1 MQTNYE
7 RYCKMS
13 SLAQIGWWEADF
25 LAGHYVCS
33 DFLCDLLGLEGD
45 TISFMD
51 FQNLIRED
59 YREQIVQEFRANA
72 NIHKDFYE
80 QTFPI
85 CLKNGEVWL
94 HTRLALREKGTGTN
108 GGDKSFGVIQR
119 VEAPKEVE
127 QKNTLRR
134 VNDLLR
140 RQNYISQSLLRFLHD
155 DDVDSCI
162 MEILNDVLSL
172 YQGGRVY
179 IFEYNEDYTH
189 HSCTYE
195 VVSEG
200 VSKEKNKQ
208 QSIPVNETRWWC
220 EQILSGKPI
229 ILTSLKQLP
238 EEAEDEYKFLDA
250 QGICSL
256 MVAPLMAGDRVWGF
270 MGIDLVESYREWSN
284 EDFQWFSSLANI
296 ISICIE
302 LRKAKDRV
310 VREQSFLSNLFHFM
324 PLGYIRMSVVR
335 DENGQLLDYKITD
348 VNKACSRFFARP
360 AETYIG
366 VLASEIYPDFSSQLL
381 FLKEVLDNNSYREK
395 DIFFPQTELYTH
407 WIVYSPEKDEV
418 VGLFTDST
426 EAVKTNRALDRS
438 EKLFKSIFA
447 NIPAGVEIYDK
458 DGFLI
463 DLNNK
468 DLEIFGVENKQD
480 VIGVNFF
487 ENPNVPQ
494 HIRDRVRDEDLVD
507 FRLNYSFERAEG
519 YYHPDRRD
527 TIDIYTKVSKLYDNE
542 GNFNGYILI
551 SIDNTEQIDAMN
563 RIRDFENFF
572 LLISDYAK
580 VGYAKLNLLNRKGY
594 AIKQWYKNLGEE
606 EDTPLADVVGVY
618 RNMHP
623 EDRER
628 IFDFYREVRKGNRKH
643 FQGEMRIY
651 RPGKK
656 NEWNW
661 IRMNVVVTTYN
672 PEENEVEIIG
682 INYDITE
689 LKETEKELILAR
701 DKAEMMDRLK
711 SAFLANM
718 SHEIRT
724 PLNAIVGFSQ
734 LLPSAETAE
743 EKKLYSDIINQ
754 NSDILLQLINDILD
768 LSKIEAGT
776 LEYIKRPMNLGEVC
790 RTIYTV
796 HKERVKE
803 GVTLVF
809 DNEEEDLLM
818 EGDQNRIMQVIT
830 NFLTNASKFTYEGE
844 IRFGFGRMDKDI
856 RVYVKDTGIGI
867 EPEKVD
873 HIFERFVKLNSFAQG
888 TGLGLSICRMI
899 IEKIGG
905 EIGVTSELGK
915 GSTFYFTIPYE
926 ETGEHGKFFKES
938 KVVSKGNT
946 VNRVQQIKKILVA
959 EDVES
964 NFILLKNLIGREYTL
979 LWAKDGV
986 EAIEM
991 YKQYQPD
998 LILMDVKMPRMD
1010 GLEATH
1016 IIRSYSKEIPIIAL
1030 TAYAF
1035 EADKELALE
1044 MGCNDFVTKPISERT
1059 LRKALDKYSTTV

>member
-1 MQTNYE
+1 MSIEQSKEALLEQLEALKKENEQLRKELSTLRDEKYNDRPVSFKEKYAVRILDSLPDMLTVFNQSEVGIEVVSNEETNHGGISNKDFRGMRMQDMVPPEAYQNIHSNMRHAITTGTVSTAHHELDFNGERHYYE
-7 RYCKMS
+7 NRIFPLDEEYVLIMCRDITERVATQRQLEVFKSLLDKVSDSILAVAEDGTLVYANKQFIEEYGVTQELGTQKIYDLRVSMTDKEAWEQKLQMIRDHEG
-13 SLAQIGWWEADF
+13 SLAYRAAYIPY
-25 LAGHYVCS
+25 GHTKERVHQVS
-33 DFLCDLLGLEGD
+33 TF
-45 TISFMD
+45 
-51 FQNLIRED
+51 LIRENN
-59 YREQIVQEFRANA
+59 QE
-72 NIHKDFYE
+72 
-80 QTFPI
+80 
-85 CLKNGEVWL
+85 
-94 HTRLALREKGTGTN
+94 
-108 GGDKSFGVIQR
+108 
-119 VEAPKEVE
+119 
-127 QKNTLRR
+127 
-134 VNDLLR
+134 
-140 RQNYISQSLLRFLHD
+140 
-155 DDVDSCI
+155 
-162 MEILNDVLSL
+162 
-172 YQGGRVY
+172 
-179 IFEYNEDYTH
+179 
-189 HSCTYE
+189 
-195 VVSEG
+195 
-200 VSKEKNKQ
+200 
-208 QSIPVNETRWWC
+208 
-220 EQILSGKPI
+220 
-229 ILTSLKQLP
+229 LT
-238 EEAEDEYKFLDA
+238 
-250 QGICSL
+250 
-256 MVAPLMAGDRVWGF
+256 
-270 MGIDLVESYREWSN
+270 
-284 EDFQWFSSLANI
+284 WFFTQ
-296 ISICIE
+296 
-302 LRKAKDRV
+302 D
-310 VREQSFLSNLFHFM
+310 
-324 PLGYIRMSVVR
+324 
-335 DENGQLLDYKITD
+335 ITD
-348 VNKACSRFFARP
+348 VIK
-360 AETYIG
+360 
-366 VLASEIYPDFSSQLL
+366 
-381 FLKEVLDNNSYREK
+381 K
-395 DIFFPQTELYTH
+395 
-407 WIVYSPEKDEV
+407 
-418 VGLFTDST
+418 
-426 EAVKTNRALDRS
+426 
-438 EKLFKSIFA
+438 
-447 NIPAGVEIYDK
+447 
-458 DGFLI
+458 
-463 DLNNK
+463 
-468 DLEIFGVENKQD
+468 
-480 VIGVNFF
+480 
-487 ENPNVPQ
+487 
-494 HIRDRVRDEDLVD
+494 RDEL
-507 FRLNYSFERAEG
+507 RE
-519 YYHPDRRD
+519 
-527 TIDIYTKVSKLYDNE
+527 
-542 GNFNGYILI
+542 
-551 SIDNTEQIDAMN
+551 
-563 RIRDFENFF
+563 
-572 LLISDYAK
+572 
-580 VGYAKLNLLNRKGY
+580 LNLLLDGILNN
-594 AIKQWYKNLGEE
+594 I
-606 EDTPLADVVGVY
+606 PVY
-618 RNMHP
+618 LCVKDP
-623 EDRER
+623 EDDFRYLYWNKAFADHSGIPASKAIGHTDYEIFPVHGDAEKFRQDDLELLQTHKR
-628 IFDFYREVRKGNRKH
+628 IDMQETYLSANGEARIVQTLKALVPMEGRK
-643 FQGEMRIY
+643 
-651 RPGKK
+651 PLL
-656 NEWNW
+656 
-661 IRMNVVVTTYN
+661 
-672 PEENEVEIIG
+672 IG
-682 INYDITE
+682 ISWDITNLQNIE
-689 LKETEKELILAR
+689 QELIKAR
-701 DKAEMMDRLK
+701 IKAEQSDRLK

>member
-1 MQTNYE
+1 
-7 RYCKMS
+7 MS
-13 SLAQIGWWEADF
+13 IEQSKEA
-25 LAGHYVCS
+25 
-33 DFLCDLLGLEGD
+33 LLEQLEALKKE
-45 TISFMD
+45 
-51 FQNLIRED
+51 N
-59 YREQIVQEFRANA
+59 EQ
-72 NIHKDFYE
+72 
-80 QTFPI
+80 
-85 CLKNGEVWL
+85 
-94 HTRLALREKGTGTN
+94 LR
-108 GGDKSFGVIQR
+108 
-119 VEAPKEVE
+119 KELS
-127 QKNTLRR
+127 TLRDEKY
-134 VNDLLR
+134 NDRPVSFKEKYAVRILD
-140 RQNYISQSLLRFLHD
+140 SLPDMLTVFNQG
-155 DDVDSCI
+155 
-162 MEILNDVLSL
+162 EI
-172 YQGGRVY
+172 G
-179 IFEYNEDYTH
+179 I
-189 HSCTYE
+189 E
-195 VVSEG
+195 VVS
-200 VSKEKNKQ
+200 
-208 QSIPVNETRWWC
+208 NEETNHV
-220 EQILSGKPI
+220 
-229 ILTSLKQLP
+229 
-238 EEAEDEYKFLDA
+238 
-250 QGICSL
+250 GI
-256 MVAPLMAGDRVWGF
+256 
-270 MGIDLVESYREWSN
+270 SN
-284 EDFQWFSSLANI
+284 EDFKGMHMRDMVPPEAYQNIHSNMRHAITTGTVSTAHHELDFNGERHYYENRIFPLDEEYVLIMCRDITERVATQRQLEVFKSVLDKVSDSILAVAEDGTLVYANKQFIEEYGVTQELGTQKIYDLRVSMTNKEAWEQKLQVIRDHEGSLAYRAAYIPYGHTKERVHQVSTFLIRENNQ
-296 ISICIE
+296 E
-302 LRKAKDRV
+302 LTWFFTQD
-310 VREQSFLSNLFHFM
+310 
-324 PLGYIRMSVVR
+324 
-335 DENGQLLDYKITD
+335 ITD
-348 VNKACSRFFARP
+348 VIK
-360 AETYIG
+360 
-366 VLASEIYPDFSSQLL
+366 
-381 FLKEVLDNNSYREK
+381 K
-395 DIFFPQTELYTH
+395 
-407 WIVYSPEKDEV
+407 
-418 VGLFTDST
+418 
-426 EAVKTNRALDRS
+426 
-438 EKLFKSIFA
+438 
-447 NIPAGVEIYDK
+447 
-458 DGFLI
+458 
-463 DLNNK
+463 
-468 DLEIFGVENKQD
+468 
-480 VIGVNFF
+480 
-487 ENPNVPQ
+487 
-494 HIRDRVRDEDLVD
+494 RDEL
-507 FRLNYSFERAEG
+507 RE
-519 YYHPDRRD
+519 
-527 TIDIYTKVSKLYDNE
+527 
-542 GNFNGYILI
+542 
-551 SIDNTEQIDAMN
+551 
-563 RIRDFENFF
+563 
-572 LLISDYAK
+572 
-580 VGYAKLNLLNRKGY
+580 LNLLLDGILNN
-594 AIKQWYKNLGEE
+594 I
-606 EDTPLADVVGVY
+606 PVY
-618 RNMHP
+618 LFVKDP
-623 EDRER
+623 EDDLRYLYWNKAFADHSGIPASKAIGHTDYEIFPVHGDAEKFRKDDLELLQTHKR
-628 IFDFYREVRKGNRKH
+628 IDMQETYLSANGEARIVQTLKALVPMEGRK
-643 FQGEMRIY
+643 
-651 RPGKK
+651 PLL
-656 NEWNW
+656 
-661 IRMNVVVTTYN
+661 
-672 PEENEVEIIG
+672 IG
-682 INYDITE
+682 ISWDITNLQNIE
-689 LKETEKELILAR
+689 QELIKAR
-701 DKAEMMDRLK
+701 IKAEQSDRLK

-743 EKKLYSDIINQ
+743 EKKLYSGIINQ